1 MLWKRMDWQRQPRRS
16 EDFVVAPGSSRSG
29 GQKYTD
35 PSLFSG
41 MRYRVS
47 LTFLQNACEIYMGP
61 TGNPY
66 YYDHFHHK
74 SVGVDLTP
82 EWEIKKD
89 ESTGKFYYSKKSM
102 EEKVWIVPTVL
113 QGWEKKI
120 SATKGK
126 PCYYNNALKKTTWNL
141 PEIYENQT

>member
-1 MLWKRMDWQRQPRRS
+1 MHVMETAKCVQPW
-16 EDFVVAPGSSRSG
+16 APWCRAASQHGDATMPPG
-29 GQKYTD
+29 W
-35 PSLFSG
+35 
-41 MRYRVS
+41 
-47 LTFLQNACEIYMGP
+47 EIYMGP

-74 SVGVDLTP
+74 SIGVDLTP

-102 EEKVWIVPTVL
+102 EEKVWIVPTLL

>member
-1 MLWKRMDWQRQPRRS
+1 MDWQSQPRRS

-89 ESTGKFYYSKKSM
+89 ESTGKFYYHQ
-102 EEKVWIVPTVL
+102 EKVLHVDM
-113 QGWEKKI
+113 G
-120 SATKGK
+120 
-126 PCYYNNALKKTTWNL
+126 NAMLGNSDQMFHVCTL
-141 PEIYENQT
+141 LSPL